1 MDAQMDAQTHRGS
14 SSRLHVESAS
24 GGVCKPM
31 VCHNAG
37 VVDRRVV
44 PLHLSAFVYPAQ
56 HPLEGQRGVAMGYA
70 VDHED
75 GLVLFDTGI
84 GTGLGDVDAYRP
96 EVHDLR
102 QSLRDAGFDPA
113 VVRFIVNCH
122 LHFDHCG
129 QNRSFPGVS
138 IVVQS
143 REHEAARAPGYTV
156 PEWVDFPDA
165 RYELVDG
172 ERELL
177 PGLLVLPTP
186 GHTLGHQS
194 ATLETREGLVL
205 FAGQAV
211 QDRAEWDRG
220 FPADAPVEQRA
231 SYERLRALRPIR
243 VFFGHDAVPWQL

>member
-1 MDAQMDAQTHRGS
+1 
-14 SSRLHVESAS
+14 
-24 GGVCKPM
+24 
-31 VCHNAG
+31 
-37 VVDRRVV
+37 
-44 PLHLSAFVYPAQ
+44 
-56 HPLEGQRGVAMGYA
+56 MGYA

-138 IVVQS
+138 IVAQR
-143 REHEAARAPGYTV
+143 REREAARVPGYTV
-156 PEWVDFPDA
+156 PEWVDFPGA

-172 ERELL
+172 ERALL
-177 PGLLVLPTP
+177 PGLRVIPTP
-186 GHTLGHQS
+186 GHTPGHQS
-194 ATLETREGLVL
+194 AILETGDGPVL
-205 FAGQAV
+205 LAGQAV
-211 QDRAEWDRG
+211 QDRAEWESG
-220 FPADAPVEQRA
+220 VPAHASVDERA
-231 SYERLRALRPIR
+231 SYISASARSVLFASSSATMQCRGIRPGELRIS
-243 VFFGHDAVPWQL
+243 VFGGVNLTGPDVVRQLVTDGHEVLGYLGQGFSRSD